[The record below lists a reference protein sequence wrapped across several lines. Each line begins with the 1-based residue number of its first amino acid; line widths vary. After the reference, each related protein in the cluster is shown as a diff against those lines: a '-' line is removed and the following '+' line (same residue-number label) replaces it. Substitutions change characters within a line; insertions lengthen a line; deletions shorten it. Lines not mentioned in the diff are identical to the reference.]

1 MKLEPYP
8 HEILIINS
16 NNKAEME
23 QRPKCEGWN
32 YNTIKQKQMSTFLWF
47 GVKQSISKYNTKRLA
62 AKEKK
67 RDKVDFVK
75 IKIFRA
81 ANI

>member
-32 YNTIKQKQMSTFLWF
+32 YNTLKQKQMSTFLWF
-47 GVKQSISKYNTKRLA
+47 GVKQSISKYNTKRQA

-67 RDKVDFVK
+67 EIKWTLSKLKYFVLQ
-75 IKIFRA
+75 RY
-81 ANI
+81 